1 MCCNFGGIFPI
12 YQPRIINVL
21 QFWCFFP
28 YLLVSNSRI
37 VNRVKF
43 STEISIYAQYYRHS
57 FILGFFNY
65 LLMASMVTS
74 IHLVKPLDFLSNNVF
89 SKVVSM
95 YKNRVNI
102 ARSIFIII
110 CYISYFQFT
119 ALTTE
124 VILISVFLPSNFY
137 FSNFY
142 FYFSI
147 FQILF
152 FYIPFLRA
160 SSTSFE

>member
-102 ARSIFIII
+102 ARSIFLQKIKEQEFQQFYSTLFL
-110 CYISYFQFT
+110 YILPIPYFQ
-119 ALTTE
+119 L
-124 VILISVFLPSNFY
+124 VIQQVFFIVGNSKV
-137 FSNFY
+137 
-142 FYFSI
+142 
-147 FQILF
+147 
-152 FYIPFLRA
+152 
-160 SSTSFE
+160 

>member
-102 ARSIFIII
+102 ARSTFLQKIKEQEFQQF
-110 CYISYFQFT
+110 YILFLYILPIPYFQ
-119 ALTTE
+119 L
-124 VILISVFLPSNFY
+124 VMQQVFFIVGNSKV
-137 FSNFY
+137 
-142 FYFSI
+142 
-147 FQILF
+147 
-152 FYIPFLRA
+152 
-160 SSTSFE
+160 

>member
-1 MCCNFGGIFPI
+1 MYCHFGGFFPI
-12 YQPRIINVL
+12 YTKSGIMNVL

-65 LLMASMVTS
+65 LLMA

-102 ARSIFIII
+102 ARSIFLQKIKEQEFQQFYTLFL
-110 CYISYFQFT
+110 YILPIPYFQ
-119 ALTTE
+119 L
-124 VILISVFLPSNFY
+124 VMQQVFFIVGNSKV
-137 FSNFY
+137 
-142 FYFSI
+142 
-147 FQILF
+147 
-152 FYIPFLRA
+152 
-160 SSTSFE
+160 

>member
-102 ARSIFIII
+102 ARSIFLQKIKEQEFQQF
-110 CYISYFQFT
+110 YILFLYILPIPYFQ
-119 ALTTE
+119 L
-124 VILISVFLPSNFY
+124 VMQQVFFIVGNSKV
-137 FSNFY
+137 
-142 FYFSI
+142 
-147 FQILF
+147 
-152 FYIPFLRA
+152 
-160 SSTSFE
+160 

>member
-1 MCCNFGGIFPI
+1 MNALQFWCVFPI
-12 YQPRIINVL
+12 YTKPRIMNVL
-21 QFWCFFP
+21 QFQCVFP

-102 ARSIFIII
+102 ARSIFLQKIKEQEFQQFYTLFW
-110 CYISYFQFT
+110 YILPIPYFQ
-119 ALTTE
+119 L
-124 VILISVFLPSNFY
+124 VMQQVFFIVGNSKV
-137 FSNFY
+137 
-142 FYFSI
+142 
-147 FQILF
+147 
-152 FYIPFLRA
+152 
-160 SSTSFE
+160 

>member
-1 MCCNFGGIFPI
+1 MYCNFGVFFPI
-12 YQPRIINVL
+12 YQPRIMNVL
-21 QFWCFFP
+21 QFQCVFP

-102 ARSIFIII
+102 ARSIFLQKIKEQEFQQFYTLFW
-110 CYISYFQFT
+110 YILPIPYFQ
-119 ALTTE
+119 L
-124 VILISVFLPSNFY
+124 VMQQVFFIVGNSKV
-137 FSNFY
+137 
-142 FYFSI
+142 
-147 FQILF
+147 
-152 FYIPFLRA
+152 
-160 SSTSFE
+160 

>member
-102 ARSIFIII
+102 ARSIFLQKIKEQEFQQFYTLFW
-110 CYISYFQFT
+110 YILPIPYFQ
-119 ALTTE
+119 L
-124 VILISVFLPSNFY
+124 VMQQVFFIVGNSKV
-137 FSNFY
+137 
-142 FYFSI
+142 
-147 FQILF
+147 
-152 FYIPFLRA
+152 
-160 SSTSFE
+160 

>member
-1 MCCNFGGIFPI
+1 MYCHFGGFSPI
-12 YQPRIINVL
+12 YTKSGIMNVL
-21 QFWCFFP
+21 QFWCVFP

-102 ARSIFIII
+102 ARSIFLQKIKEQEFQQFYTLFL
-110 CYISYFQFT
+110 YILPIPYFQ
-119 ALTTE
+119 L
-124 VILISVFLPSNFY
+124 VMQQVFFIVGNSKV
-137 FSNFY
+137 
-142 FYFSI
+142 
-147 FQILF
+147 
-152 FYIPFLRA
+152 
-160 SSTSFE
+160 

>member
-1 MCCNFGGIFPI
+1 MNALQFWCVFPI
-12 YQPRIINVL
+12 YTKPRIMNVL
-21 QFWCFFP
+21 QFWCVFP

-43 STEISIYAQYYRHS
+43 SIEISIYAQYYRHS

-95 YKNRVNI
+95 YKNRENI
-102 ARSIFIII
+102 ARSIFLQKIKEQEFQQFYSTLFL
-110 CYISYFQFT
+110 YILPIPYLQ
-119 ALTTE
+119 L
-124 VILISVFLPSNFY
+124 VMQQVFFIVGNSKV
-137 FSNFY
+137 
-142 FYFSI
+142 
-147 FQILF
+147 
-152 FYIPFLRA
+152 
-160 SSTSFE
+160 

>member
-102 ARSIFIII
+102 ARSIFLQKIKEQEFQQFYTLFL
-110 CYISYFQFT
+110 YILPIPYFQ
-119 ALTTE
+119 L
-124 VILISVFLPSNFY
+124 VMQQVFFIVGNSKV
-137 FSNFY
+137 
-142 FYFSI
+142 
-147 FQILF
+147 
-152 FYIPFLRA
+152 
-160 SSTSFE
+160 